1 MAVLWRILH
10 PRKVFDVSFP
20 WPHRSGG
27 GVVMR
32 YGLIGFLAVAIA
44 LCMFSSTVVA
54 GKPSGSASAI
64 TFSNTAL
71 VLTSGSSE
79 PAVTIGPSGTTVF
92 TSLSWITFGTNVWQ
106 TSFGGSPVYQ
116 GIPDN
121 GIVSGQLGGEDA
133 DVDLGST
140 GTLHFTTLVALINP
154 PFTTARLGVSAIT
167 CPNADT
173 SNNFANCKAQIID
186 TAQADR
192 QWITS
197 DGATVYISYHDSG
210 SSTLIHVQRSDDD
223 GFTWTRVRDPIPGQD
238 GLTGMS
244 TFNNDQGPIV
254 ADPTTHFVF
263 VIYAAGQGGLQKGT
277 NANFNNIVVSRSTDK
292 GLTWMPTIVF
302 HAPVNTALNNV
313 FPALAV
319 DPTNGKLYASWS
331 DAHTVWFAA
340 SSDHGTSWTSS
351 VSVNTDDA
359 ATAVFPWV
367 AAFGGKVDVV
377 FYGTT
382 ASNKDDPTAVWN
394 TYMAQTTDDG
404 SHFLQTT
411 VSAHPN
417 HVGVIC
423 TNGTGCARGTR
434 NLLDLFEIAINPLN
448 GKAAIIFADDT
459 LTTYTRSDGTVA
471 PLPQV
476 VVAWES

>member
-1 MAVLWRILH
+1 MRSRIVVL
-10 PRKVFDVSFP
+10 VS
-20 WPHRSGG
+20 
-27 GVVMR
+27 
-32 YGLIGFLAVAIA
+32 
-44 LCMFSSTVVA
+44 
-54 GKPSGSASAI
+54 
-64 TFSNTAL
+64 L
-71 VLTSGSSE
+71 VLMVTIAV
-79 PAVTIGPSGTTVF
+79 PAVTHGAPSGKLSFTNIPLLRPDGNSEPELSIRADGTVVYVG
-92 TSLSWITFGTNVWQ
+92 LSWTQFFTNTWKG
-106 TSFGGSPVYQ
+106 SFGQTPVFQ
-116 GIPDN
+116 GTIDAAIAN
-121 GIVSGQLGGEDA
+121 NVGGGGDA
-133 DVDLGST
+133 DVDIGST
-140 GTLHFTTLVALINP
+140 GTLHASTLIFFFNP
-154 PFTTARLGVSAIT
+154 NTKITQLGVSAIT
-167 CPNADT
+167 CLNADT

-186 TAQADR
+186 TTQADR

-197 DGATVYISYHDSG
+197 DDATVYISYHDSG

-254 ADPTTHFVF
+254 ADPTTHSVF

-382 ASNKDDPTAVWN
+382 ALSKDDPTAAWN

-404 SHFLQTT
+404 SHFTQAT

-417 HVGVIC
+417 HIGVIC
-423 TNGTGCARGTR
+423 TFGTGCARGTR
-434 NLLDLFEIAINPLN
+434 NLLDLFEIAINPLS
-448 GKAAIIFADDT
+448 GKAAIIFTDDT